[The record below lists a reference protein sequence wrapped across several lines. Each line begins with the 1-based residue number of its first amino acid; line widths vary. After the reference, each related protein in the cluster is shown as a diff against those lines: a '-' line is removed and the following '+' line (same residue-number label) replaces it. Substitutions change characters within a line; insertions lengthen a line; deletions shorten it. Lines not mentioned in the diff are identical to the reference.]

1 MTFRLFSTFVFILF
15 LMGLPCNSHL
25 FAQMLNNSEGDA
37 FLESPFFD
45 AEHIRA
51 NKIKKISGTYL
62 FKKPNDRMRTT
73 NLIYGCEFDTLGH
86 ITKQY
91 ETKHNGHIIDTV
103 VSYYEY
109 DDLGLLRTKRKYE
122 LNAYFAE
129 VYDYDSLQRLIKI
142 EYRRDLNRS
151 SSPLTFVLEKQYLV
165 SYETISYERFDR
177 QEKRT
182 HYNNFGMP
190 FQYSFFY
197 YNDLGYLTQIV
208 ENMAVSS
215 GQRKVK
221 YEYNDRGFIAEK
233 SVISTVMGNSA
244 LKISYL
250 YDRFGNL
257 EQSDIY
263 RNSVHIS
270 ETQIIYNSQTGL
282 VSSLLRR
289 QMDNNLITILQLD
302 SYEFY

>member
-1 MTFRLFSTFVFILF
+1 MACRLFFTSLCILLF
-15 LMGLPCNSHL
+15 LGLLCYSDVS
-25 FAQMLNNSEGDA
+25 AQMLNNSEGDA

-51 NKIKKISGTYL
+51 NKIKKISGSYH
-62 FKKPNDRMRTT
+62 FKKLNDRMRAT

-91 ETKHNGHIIDTV
+91 ETKNIGNKIDTV
-103 VSYYEY
+103 VCYYEY
-109 DDLGLLRTKRKYE
+109 NHLGLLLTKRKYE
-122 LNAYFAE
+122 LSAYFAE
-129 VYDYDSLQRLIKI
+129 VYDYDSLRRLIKI

-151 SSPLTFVLEKQYLV
+151 SNPLTFVLEKQYLV

-208 ENMAVSS
+208 DNMAVSS

-221 YEYNDRGFIAEK
+221 FEYNERGFIAEK

-244 LKISYL
+244 FQIHYL
-250 YDRFGNL
+250 YDRFGNF
-257 EQSDIY
+257 EQSDLY
-263 RNSVHIS
+263 RNNVHIS
-270 ETQIIYNSQTGL
+270 QTQIIYNSKTGL
-282 VSSLLRR
+282 VSSLLKR
-289 QMDNNLITILQLD
+289 QIDNNLITILQFD

>member
-1 MTFRLFSTFVFILF
+1 MLFVLTCFVDV
-15 LMGLPCNSHL
+15 S
-25 FAQMLNNSEGDA
+25 AQMLNNSEGDA

-51 NKIKKISGTYL
+51 NKIKKISGSYH
-62 FKKPNDRMRTT
+62 FKKMNDRMRSTG
-73 NLIYGCEFDTLGH
+73 LIYGCEFGVLGH

-91 ETKHNGHIIDTV
+91 ETKQNGAYVDTV
-103 VSYYEY
+103 VTYFEY

-122 LNAYFAE
+122 LNSYFAE
-129 VYDYDSLQRLIKI
+129 VYDYDSLKRLIKI
-142 EYRRDLNRS
+142 EYRRDLNKRS
-151 SSPLTFVLEKQYLV
+151 NPMTFVLEKQYLV

-190 FQYSFFY
+190 FQFSFYY

-221 YEYNDRGFIAEK
+221 FEYNERGLIAEK
-233 SVISTVMGNSA
+233 SVVSTVMGNSA
-244 LKISYL
+244 FKISYQ

-257 EQSDIY
+257 EQSDFY
-263 RNSVHIS
+263 RNDIHTT

-282 VSSLLRR
+282 VSSLLKR
-289 QMDNNLITILQLD
+289 QIDNNLITILQLD
-302 SYEFY
+302 GYEFY